1 MIRYD
6 EYIKNK
12 VYELDKCS
20 KYGTNLLFVL
30 TLFYNQYKK
39 YLAQGQATH
48 SHTFTKKVNIY
59 LTKQKM
65 SITNNGPPSIFRL
78 NTYLTIF

>member
-48 SHTFTKKVNIY
+48 SHTFTIKVNT
-59 LTKQKM
+59 LQNKK
-65 SITNNGPPSIFRL
+65 
-78 NTYLTIF
+78 